1 MAELTAE
8 MDRRRASLIERR
20 SGFQDLIGLDA
31 IPRDYIYLTGE
42 LSTPGRQPMP
52 FGRQM
57 TLADGLYAQGG
68 FSAETGNPSQI
79 YVLRDD
85 GITGV
90 TAWQL
95 DSRNVANLI
104 LATQFNLY
112 PNDIIF
118 VAEQPV
124 TRWNRVVQQ
133 FVPSL
138 IANASVV
145 AAN

>member
-1 MAELTAE
+1 
-8 MDRRRASLIERR
+8 
-20 SGFQDLIGLDA
+20 
-31 IPRDYIYLTGE
+31 
-42 LSTPGRQPMP
+42 MP

-57 TLADGLYAQGG
+57 TLADGLYADDG
-68 FSAETGNPSQI
+68 FLAETGNPSEI
-79 YVLRDD
+79 YVLRGD
-85 GITGV
+85 GFGV

-104 LATQFNLY
+104 LATQFNLR

-133 FVPSL
+133 LVPSL
-138 IANASVV
+138 ITSAGVV